1 MLGAR
6 AESVCQTTVA
16 RQVDRLA
23 AERWGGKKSAVLIG
37 RDEALVDAL
46 AKVARFAIS
55 DGPLLLTG
63 ETGTGKELF
72 ACAIFLLGERR
83 HREFLSINCAQYYDG
98 QLIAS
103 ELFGHR
109 RGSFT
114 GAVADHRGMFE
125 AADGGVILLDEVS
138 ELSLPAQAMLLR
150 VLGEGEIVPVGS
162 TQVKQIDVRVV
173 AATTRDLVSMVQSGG
188 FRADLYYRLCCLH
201 VAVPPVRER
210 GCDWE
215 LIASYYLDQLSRKRG
230 TAKRLSVDAR
240 AVLGDYSWPGN
251 VRELKSVVNTGFHLS
266 NGELIEPPHFMEQ
279 LEAMARAQQ
288 LRRIPLDHDAAI
300 GALHRMLEQGETFWD
315 VVHRPY
321 FAHEMSRADA
331 RLVVERGLER
341 TRGSYKRLV
350 QLFNMPPADYLKLM
364 DFLRHQRLKPETAIR
379 ATEW

>member
-1 MLGAR
+1 MPADPNARPTGDAAKDATIRMVATLDDVAGCDEAKLELTEAIDFLRSPERFHLLGAR
-6 AESVCQTTVA
+6 IP
-16 RQVDRLA
+16 RGIMLY
-23 AERWGGKKSAVLIG
+23 
-37 RDEALVDAL
+37 
-46 AKVARFAIS
+46 
-55 DGPLLLTG
+55 GPP
-63 ETGTGKELF
+63 GTGKTMLARAVASEAGVPFHYASGSEFVEKYVGVGARRIRDLF
-72 ACAIFLLGERR
+72 AQARKLGR
-83 HREFLSINCAQYYDG
+83 
-98 QLIAS
+98 
-103 ELFGHR
+103 
-109 RGSFT
+109 
-114 GAVADHRGMFE
+114 
-125 AADGGVILLDEVS
+125 GVIFLDEVS